1 MLTLEYEGRL
11 IRLFED
17 VDGDGRMWF
26 VSKDVAM
33 ASGYKSAA
41 ELVRV
46 VDTGRLRPYTVH
58 TNRGTRT
65 SSLIRGEDLLDS
77 LSRSRLPKAENFRQW
92 LVDEVLTVS
101 LRHDIN
107 TITNQEG
114 ETA

>member
-1 MLTLEYEGRL
+1 MLTLEYEDHP

-17 VDGDGRMWF
+17 VDGGGCVWF

-33 ASGYKSAA
+33 ASGYKSAS

-46 VDTGRLRPYTVH
+46 VDARNLRPYTVL

-77 LSRSRLPKAENFRQW
+77 LSRSRLPEAEAFRKW

-107 TITNQEG
+107 TANREG
-114 ETA
+114 EIP